1 MLKIESDDRAQ
12 IDIISIDIRAVVDR
26 LKKEAE
32 SHVPMPPSPTI
43 PAAISDDSPLR
54 AVSSPAAMTIPS

>member
-12 IDIISIDIRAVVDR
+12 IDIISIDILAVVEK

-32 SHVPMPPSPTI
+32 SHVPMSPSPTL
-43 PAAISDDSPLR
+43 PAAISDDSPLST
-54 AVSSPAAMTIPS
+54 VSSPAAMTITR